1 MLVLGVGADQGHGE
15 AQHLDTDLLAQIL
28 LPCLLA
34 ILFVRLEE
42 ALPPACHRVGQPG
55 IIT

>member
-1 MLVLGVGADQGHGE
+1 VLVLGVGADQGHGE